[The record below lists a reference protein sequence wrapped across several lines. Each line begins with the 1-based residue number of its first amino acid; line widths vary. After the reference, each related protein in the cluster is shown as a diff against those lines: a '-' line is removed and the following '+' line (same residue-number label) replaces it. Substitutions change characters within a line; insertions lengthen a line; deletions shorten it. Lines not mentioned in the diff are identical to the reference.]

1 MPGVAFLVGSGR
13 KLSPA
18 RVHTYSRLRYA
29 ALLRCCT
36 DYALWVFNARRNR
49 RNAPSMAR
57 FSLTC
62 LPWQVISVLHVHNPT
77 VSKRLRYSLNQNIC
91 VRPSGAIACSPYSV
105 TVFSFARLLP
115 SYFNKLGCT
124 AKITCICCEVLQI
137 LMRIYCRWLQTL
149 MCS

>member
-1 MPGVAFLVGSGR
+1 MAIIRAASYGTAR
-13 KLSPA
+13 SPA
-18 RVHTYSRLRYA
+18 Y
-29 ALLRCCT
+29 ALLSLRFATKILYGLCFLCF
-36 DYALWVFNARRNR
+36 YACRNR

-62 LPWQVISVLHVHNPT
+62 LPWQVISALHVHNPT

-91 VRPSGAIACSPYSV
+91 VRPSCTVACNPYSV

-124 AKITCICCEVLQI
+124 AKITCIYCDGLQM
-137 LMRIYCRWLQTL
+137 LMHIYCRRLQTL
-149 MCS
+149 MCI